1 MSSKRRK
8 GRGRPSAD
16 DEVGAVAPV
25 QAPAGPAEGQEA
37 PETLEPVEA
46 DADGGEP
53 AAGQDDQQ
61 AVQDEAAQDGVA
73 QDAAAQDA
81 AAQDA
86 AAQDEA
92 AQDEAAG
99 ARPRRRRAQ
108 HPPPPPERLVGAVEA
123 LLLASGDALTPERMR
138 DVLGLSSAIHV
149 REAVEQVRQRWEA
162 AGLSVEL
169 QEVAGGVRVVTRPEY
184 AEYVRRLARHVV
196 DSKLSQGQLE
206 TLSIVAYRQPVA
218 RPEIERIRGVQVGE
232 ALRALLERKLVKVVG
247 RSDQPGR
254 PMLYGTTQKFLTT
267 FGLNDLKDLPSAKD
281 LARL

>member
-8 GRGRPSAD
+8 GR
-16 DEVGAVAPV
+16 AV
-25 QAPAGPAEGQEA
+25 PAELP
-37 PETLEPVEA
+37 PETEPGEAVEAAVPEAGLAGSPEPDPGSSQEPHGSQDEAGEPAVEA
-46 DADGGEP
+46 DEAP
-53 AAGQDDQQ
+53 AAGEEVAAE
-61 AVQDEAAQDGVA
+61 AVAGEPGAAPA
-73 QDAAAQDA
+73 
-81 AAQDA
+81 
-86 AAQDEA
+86 
-92 AQDEAAG
+92 
-99 ARPRRRRAQ
+99 RRRRVQ
-108 HPPPPPERLVGAVEA
+108 HPPPPPERLAGAVEA

-149 REAVEQVRQRWEA
+149 REALDQVRQRWAE

-196 DSKLSQGQLE
+196 DGKLSQGQLE

-232 ALRALLERKLVKVVG
+232 ALRALLERNLVKVVG

-254 PMLYGTTQKFLTT
+254 PMLYGTTKKFLTT